1 MSDEYSVALDPSD
14 FESGSLN
21 RPSRIRPNRLFT
33 ADSAIVLYVAG
44 RVRPSKLKEA
54 ADEVVAILTPQRR

>member
-54 ADEVVAILTPQRR
+54 EDAVVAILTPQRR